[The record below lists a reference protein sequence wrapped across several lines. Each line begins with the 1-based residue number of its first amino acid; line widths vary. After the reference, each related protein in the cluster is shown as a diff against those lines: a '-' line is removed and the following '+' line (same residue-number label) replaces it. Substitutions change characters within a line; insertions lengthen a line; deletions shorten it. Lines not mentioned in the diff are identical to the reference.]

1 MITIIFSI
9 VSLVILTPVL
19 LFMPIGISN
28 KWKICLVGVAFL
40 LANIGLMANMQIPFY
55 QAILIIVLLC
65 GLIALLLEKR
75 VVAIP
80 QSKVE
85 SESIHKKIISIEKET
100 VHSENEKL
108 NIIIEKENLTTVLSE
123 EAVSSEISQ
132 EEDDLIK
139 LAYSIDKQDEAAEEI
154 KIGVHKKFETEKT
167 ENPLDFDEDVSFLE
181 NRVAAIA
188 IKGEVGSTDLQE
200 NHSEK
205 AYMSEIE
212 RLLDGNDIGDGETE
226 KMPNTITPISQPV
239 MEELEE
245 IVFTKELQIKEDNK
259 KSKDLNEEIEIEEL
273 IFHK

>member
-245 IVFTKELQIKEDNK
+245 IVFTKELHIKEDNK
-259 KSKDLNEEIEIEEL
+259 KTKDLDEEIEIEEL

>member
-108 NIIIEKENLTTVLSE
+108 NIIIEKENLTTVISE
-123 EAVSSEISQ
+123 VAVSSEISQ
-132 EEDDLIK
+132 EDDDLIK

-181 NRVAAIA
+181 NRVAAIT

-212 RLLDGNDIGDGETE
+212 RLLDGNDIGDGTE